1 MVLHSFA
8 ELGKAFGIKQ
18 KPRRENVYTCR
29 KCGCQMNRVGNTN
42 VYFCPGKNSEGNP
55 CMNRLILPVKK
66 AQ

>member
-8 ELGKAFGIKQ
+8 ELGKVFGIKQ
-18 KPRRENVYTCR
+18 KPRKERVYTCR
-29 KCGCQMNRVGNTN
+29 KCGSPMSRVGNTN
-42 VYFCPGKNSEGNP
+42 VYLCNGKNSEGNP